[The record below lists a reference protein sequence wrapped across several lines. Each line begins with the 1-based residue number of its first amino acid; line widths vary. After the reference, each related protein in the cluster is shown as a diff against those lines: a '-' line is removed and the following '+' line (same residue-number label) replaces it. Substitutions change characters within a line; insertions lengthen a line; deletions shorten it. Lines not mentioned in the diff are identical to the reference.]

1 MSFRLFGFPVTISPT
16 FLILGVF
23 LLDSN
28 LGWQGIASWVG
39 AAFAS
44 VLIHEMGHA
53 FAVRR
58 AGGLVQGITLH
69 GLGGATAWVDPQR
82 RIGWGQRIGIAA
94 AGAGLGFLVAGA
106 LFGLVR
112 AGLFG
117 EAAAAIIDSPFRVFL
132 GEAAATG
139 AWGIFFL
146 AAFIWVTM
154 AWGLIN
160 WLPIGGLDGWHILA
174 ELLERWLP
182 GRGRNAAAVI
192 GVLVALGAGWFLLQ
206 TGLRFGAIIL
216 VLFSLQTL
224 IAQRASTRVRDEVR
238 PGSVPP
244 ATELPPTEPP
254 NPEG

>member
-1 MSFRLFGFPVTISPT
+1 L
-16 FLILGVF
+16 F

-53 FAVRR
+53 LAVRR

-82 RIGWGQRIGIAA
+82 RIGWGKRIGIAA
-94 AGAGLGFLVAGA
+94 AGAALGFLVAGV
-106 LFGLVR
+106 LFLLVR
-112 AGLFG
+112 VGLFG
-117 EAAAAIIDSPFRVFL
+117 DAAAAIIASPFRVFL
-132 GEAAATG
+132 GDAAAMGT
-139 AWGIFFL
+139 WGIFFL

-174 ELLERWLP
+174 ELMERWLP

-206 TGLRFGAIIL
+206 AGLRFGAIIL

-224 IAQRASTRVRDEVR
+224 MAQRASTRIAGGPA
-238 PGSVPP
+238 PGTQPPVGGPP
-244 ATELPPTEPP
+244 ANDQKEPEL
-254 NPEG
+254 